1 MSRATQRA
9 GSMLILLFMA
19 LLLLFAVGCAQYSR
33 ARLSIIQI
41 DVMESTGEDI
51 QIDDDR
57 IRGANPRRFK

>member
-1 MSRATQRA
+1 MSRRVQRV
-9 GSMLILLFMA
+9 GSLLILLFMA
-19 LLLLFAVGCAQYSR
+19 LLGVFTVGCAQYSR

-41 DVMESTGEDI
+41 DIMEAAGEDI